1 MMLFFVAGLLLGLY
15 GQVRAQNLASA
26 QISVISERLAQSA
39 VHSWEYGARAEA
51 LLELNAPTYSVVSFD
66 AVPPPHSIPSNI
78 TSALCEV
85 FTIAHNIVVARSLSN
100 ITGPQP
106 LIADTSAGDPASIG
120 VSVLLANWTGQG
132 ALDGLDYAGAAQD
145 QLHYLFQNVS
155 KTEDGAFSHRVD
167 QLQLWSDSVYM
178 VPPFLAYYGVLTR
191 NQTIL
196 GEAYIQIRLYRKYLR
211 DTAAGNLW
219 KHIQLGQT
227 GIDDGH
233 WSTGNAWAAAGIIRV
248 LGTIQR
254 SPFANSFKSQQNDL
268 AHWVHE
274 IHGAMYSH
282 INSNGLFYNYADN
295 NTTFYDASS
304 TALLA
309 STVYRLSLL
318 GNIHTY
324 IPLAEQVR
332 KALLA
337 SAGTIVSIATTSTM
351 PAPSTTST
359 ALAGTGTTVSG
370 LLHFTPE
377 GWLTPVVNPYSYGA
391 QGSDSP
397 EAQAFILELQAA
409 WRDWVADGAQG
420 ANSAREARPHVLM
433 IGAILILPW
442 LMMVIT

>member
-1 MMLFFVAGLLLGLY
+1 MVLFFVAGLLLGLY

-26 QISVISERLAQSA
+26 QISVISERLAQGA
-39 VHSWEYGARAEA
+39 VHSWEYGVRAEA
-51 LLELNAPTYSVVSFD
+51 LLELNAQTYSVV
-66 AVPPPHSIPSNI
+66 
-78 TSALCEV
+78 ALGEV

-155 KTEDGAFSHRVD
+155 KTKDGAFSHRVD

-178 VPPFLAYYGVLTR
+178 VPPFLAYYGVLTQ

-196 GEAYIQIRLYRKYLR
+196 GEAYTQIRLYRKYLR

-219 KHIQLGQT
+219 KHIQLGQ
-227 GIDDGH
+227 GVDDGH
-233 WSTGNAWAAAGIIRV
+233 WSTGNAWAAAGMIRV

-254 SPFANSFKSQQNDL
+254 SSYTSSFKSQQNDL

-377 GWLTPVVNPYSYGA
+377 GWLTPVVNPYSYGV

-433 IGAILILPW
+433 IGVILVLPW
-442 LMMVIT
+442 LMFVIT

>member
-1 MMLFFVAGLLLGLY
+1 MTSLE
-15 GQVRAQNLASA
+15 R
-26 QISVISERLAQSA
+26 SVDSL
-39 VHSWEYGARAEA
+39 HG
-51 LLELNAPTYSVVSFD
+51 
-66 AVPPPHSIPSNI
+66 SI
-78 TSALCEV
+78 
-85 FTIAHNIVVARSLSN
+85 
-100 ITGPQP
+100 
-106 LIADTSAGDPASIG
+106 
-120 VSVLLANWTGQG
+120 
-132 ALDGLDYAGAAQD
+132 
-145 QLHYLFQNVS
+145 
-155 KTEDGAFSHRVD
+155 
-167 QLQLWSDSVYM
+167 
-178 VPPFLAYYGVLTR
+178 
-191 NQTIL
+191 
-196 GEAYIQIRLYRKYLR
+196 
-211 DTAAGNLW
+211 
-219 KHIQLGQT
+219 
-227 GIDDGH
+227 
-233 WSTGNAWAAAGIIRV
+233 TGNAWAAAGMIRV

-282 INSNGLFYNYADN
+282 IVRPISKPVCQNVSSPDQNFNGLFHNYADN

-318 GNIHTY
+318 GNIHIY

-337 SAGTIVSIATTSTM
+337 SAGTIVSIATTSTT

-433 IGAILILPW
+433 IGVILVLHW
-442 LMMVIT
+442 LMSSPS

>member
-1 MMLFFVAGLLLGLY
+1 
-15 GQVRAQNLASA
+15 
-26 QISVISERLAQSA
+26 
-39 VHSWEYGARAEA
+39 
-51 LLELNAPTYSVVSFD
+51 VSFN
-66 AVPPPHSIPSNI
+66 AVPPPQSIPSNI
-78 TSALCEV
+78 TNALDEV
-85 FTIAHNIVVARSLSN
+85 FTIAHNIVVARSLSG

-120 VSVLLANWTGQG
+120 VAVLLANWTGQG
-132 ALDGLDYAGAAQD
+132 ALDGLDYAGAARD
-145 QLHYLFQNVS
+145 QLDYLFQNVS
-155 KTEDGAFSHRVD
+155 KTSDGALSHRVD

-178 VPPFLAYYGVLTR
+178 VPPFLAYYGVLTQ

-196 GEAYIQIRLYRKYLR
+196 SEAYTQISLYRKYLL
-211 DTAAGNLW
+211 DAAAGNLW

-227 GIDDGH
+227 GNDNGH
-233 WSTGNAWAAAGIIRV
+233 WSTGNAWAAAGMIRV

-254 SPFANSFKSQQNDL
+254 SPYANLLKSQQNDL
-268 AHWVHE
+268 ANWVDE
-274 IHGAMYSH
+274 IHRAMYPH
-282 INSNGLFYNYADN
+282 INSNGLFYNYADD
-295 NTTFYDASS
+295 NTTFYDTSS

-318 GNIHTY
+318 SNIRTY

-337 SAGTIVSIATTSTM
+337 SNGAVVSVTTTSTT

-359 ALAGTGTTVSG
+359 ALAATSTTTSG

-391 QGSDSP
+391 QGSESP
-397 EAQAFILELQAA
+397 EGQAFILELQAA

-420 ANSAREARPHVLM
+420 VSSACKARPRAT
-433 IGAILILPW
+433 IGAIVVLPW
-442 LMMVIT
+442 LMIVIS